1 MAENILDYKSVSMR
15 LTNEEYKN
23 MDAAEMESKIKQ
35 IYLEETG
42 SLLDA
47 DIKIFHTSDSNNK
60 LLASSG
66 YDGTAIYV
74 DDGKQEEMY
83 VISQGSTNGPD
94 WSFNAKGVFAG
105 ESTLQPSSTDSFVNE
120 AKKYFNVDEDTKVIS
135 WGHSLGHHNN
145 STSLLGSDTFD
156 EVYGMNGAQ
165 VNAYELFEF
174 DKQFRKAVRE
184 EFEVQLKDELRD
196 TVPPDKLEQFTKNFY
211 KDKSDKIHQVI
222 SEDDPLNGL
231 TPYVPGIVEIGEV
244 EVLDTNPDVVGIREL
259 AKDIPPE
266 VIKDI
271 QDIVLTY
278 AKADNAGGT
287 KGVVEELFGVNW
299 GYVKDIDNVG
309 EFLAWRTFNR
319 DEYNETMGALS
330 KNVPPLLDKFRVVLE
345 NKESIFGSLQEE
357 GYITQKGKDAIIN
370 ELETWESYLSVIEA
384 SLESSANTS
393 GFLSLQNVADSG
405 LYGSII
411 WLVTAFPDAKKR
423 LEESGFMDSMHDIVA
438 SHGIPELLAA
448 MSDGIKSY
456 HGTDMVYTATNGDP
470 IKVNISAALRMY
482 RETLPILEEKE
493 TKIRNFEQV
502 VKEEL
507 DDSYKDEKRKVQ
519 DEIDRMESSPN
530 SYRDLLA
537 KHGHLPAF
545 NKEMKTIK
553 IHEVFYPLE
562 NNDFDEEIHELKKSV
577 ESGKLYI
584 EKYRKAIEDL
594 FDEEDNL
601 SRLFDF
607 SRRF

>member
-1 MAENILDYKSVSMR
+1 MTKNILDYKSISMR
-15 LTNEEYKN
+15 LTDEEYNN

-47 DIKIFHTSDSNNK
+47 DIKIFHTSESSNK

-74 DDGKQEEMY
+74 DDGKQEELY

-94 WSFNAKGVFAG
+94 WSFNAKGVLAG
-105 ESTLQPSSTDSFVNE
+105 ESTVQPASTDTFVIE
-120 AKKYFNVDEDTKVIS
+120 AKQHLGVDKDTKVIS

-145 STSLLGSDTFD
+145 ATSFLGSDTFD

-165 VNAYELFEF
+165 VNAYELFELDREF
-174 DKQFRKAVRE
+174 QKAVSD
-184 EFEVQLKDELRD
+184 EFDVRLKDELRD
-196 TVPPDKLEQFTKNFY
+196 TVPADEIEEFTKNYY
-211 KDKSDKIHQVI
+211 KDKSEDIHQII
-222 SEDDPLNGL
+222 SSDDPLNGL
-231 TPYVPGIVEIGEV
+231 TTYVPGIVEIGEV
-244 EVLDTNPDVVGIREL
+244 EVYDTNPSVPGIGEL

-266 VIKDI
+266 VIRDV
-271 QDIVLTY
+271 QDLALIY

-287 KGVVEELFGVNW
+287 KEVANQLFGVNMDYLKGVNSLGSFLSW
-299 GYVKDIDNVG
+299 YTFNQG
-309 EFLAWRTFNR
+309 EF
-319 DEYNETMGALS
+319 DETVKALNKS
-330 KNVPPLLDKFRVVLE
+330 VPPLLDKVRVVLD
-345 NKESIFGSLQEE
+345 NKDLIFGRLQEA
-357 GYITQKGKDAIIN
+357 GYISLKEKDTMIE
-370 ELETWESYLSVIEA
+370 ELELIESHLSTIEDGLNANSSLSGVQFLQDISTVAFGGSLLWIKSSLTA
-384 SLESSANTS
+384 SM
-393 GFLSLQNVADSG
+393 DRM
-405 LYGSII
+405 
-411 WLVTAFPDAKKR
+411 K
-423 LEESGFMDSMHDIVA
+423 ESGFFESLNKIVA
-438 SHGIPELLAA
+438 SHSIPELLAA
-448 MSDGIKSY
+448 MSEGNKSY
-456 HGTDMVYTATNGDP
+456 FGTDMVYTATKGDP

-493 TKIRNFEQV
+493 TKIRNFEQA

-519 DEIDRMESSPN
+519 DEIDRMESSPS

-545 NKEMKTIK
+545 NKEMKSIK
-553 IHEVFYPLE
+553 VHEVFYPLE
-562 NNDFDEEIHELKKSV
+562 NNDFEEEIHELKKSV

-594 FDEEDNL
+594 FDEEDNV

>member
-1 MAENILDYKSVSMR
+1 MAKGILDYELMAMR
-15 LTNEEYKN
+15 LTNKEYEN
-23 MDAAEMESKIKQ
+23 MTADKLKSTIQQ

-47 DIKIFHTSDSNNK
+47 DIKIFHSSDTEDSLINQT
-60 LLASSG
+60 G
-66 YDGTAIYV
+66 YNGTAIYI
-74 DDGKQEEMY
+74 DDGNQEEMY
-83 VISQGSTNGPD
+83 VISQGTTNGPD
-94 WSFNAKGVFAG
+94 WSFNAKGPLAG
-105 ESTLQPSSTDSFVNE
+105 ESIDQPQATDLFVE
-120 AKKYFNVDEDTKVIS
+120 QAKNKLGVDEDAKVIS

-145 STSLLGSDTFD
+145 AEAYLGYGTFD

-165 VNAYELFEF
+165 VNAYQLFDMNIDF
-174 DKQFRKAVRE
+174 QKAVIEKFKVRNDADLRQRVSADE
-184 EFEVQLKDELRD
+184 LEVFTKEFFKDES
-196 TVPPDKLEQFTKNFY
+196 KN
-211 KDKSDKIHQVI
+211 IHQII
-222 SEDDPLNGL
+222 SSDDPLNGL
-231 TPYVPGIVEIGEV
+231 TPFVPGMVELGQIEV
-244 EVLDTNPDVVGIREL
+244 VDTNPDVSGIKEL

-266 VIKDI
+266 VIKDV
-271 QDIVLTY
+271 QDLALIY

-287 KGVVEELFGVNW
+287 KEVAKQLFGVNMD
-299 GYVKDIDNVG
+299 YLKDVNSFGSFLSWYTFNQG
-309 EFLAWRTFNR
+309 EF
-319 DEYNETMGALS
+319 DETVKALNKS
-330 KNVPPLLDKFRVVLE
+330 VPPLLDKVRVVLD
-345 NKESIFGSLQEE
+345 NKDLIFGRLQET
-357 GYITQKGKDAIIN
+357 GYISLKEKDTMIE
-370 ELETWESYLSVIEA
+370 ELELIESHLSTIEDGLNA
-384 SLESSANTS
+384 NSSLSGVQFLQDISTVAFGGSLVWIKSSLTS
-393 GFLSLQNVADSG
+393 
-405 LYGSII
+405 SIECM
-411 WLVTAFPDAKKR
+411 K
-423 LEESGFMDSMHDIVA
+423 ESGFFESLNKIVA
-438 SHGIPELLAA
+438 SHSIPELLAA
-448 MSDGIKSY
+448 MSKGNKSY
-456 HGTDMVYTATNGDP
+456 FGTDMVYTATNGDP

-493 TKIRNFEQV
+493 TKIRNFEKA

-519 DEIDRMESSPN
+519 DEIDRMESSPG

-553 IHEVFYPLE
+553 VHEVFYPLE

-594 FDEEDNL
+594 FDEEDNV